1 MADIILHHYPASPF
15 AEKIRVGLGLK
26 NLAWKSVVIPMV
38 MPKPDLLPLTG
49 GYRKTPVMQIGADI
63 YCDTQLILRELER
76 RHPSP
81 TFYPDGTAGLA
92 DAFAFWA
99 EKFMFSPAVGV
110 AFALGGADGRFDDA
124 FKADRAKFSG
134 RDFDVAKMK
143 AALPKLLD
151 QLRAH
156 LAHLDAMLA
165 DGRSFLLGDSP
176 GLADLAPYHCLWF
189 IAQNAGADAPPL
201 KDLPRLRDWMARV
214 AAIGHGEPG
223 ELDAKA
229 ALEIAKDATPETKS
243 STDAADPEGRRPGAM
258 VSVVPDD
265 TGRDPVTGELVASS
279 AQEIVVR
286 RNDELVGEVMVHFPR
301 AGFIVSTAK

>member
-15 AEKIRVGLGLK
+15 AEKIRLGLGIK
-26 NLAWKSVVIPMV
+26 GLAWKSVIIPMI

-76 RHPSP
+76 RYPTPS
-81 TFYPDGTAGLA
+81 FYPNNSAGIA

-110 AFALGGADGRFDDA
+110 AFALGKQSDVFNDA

-156 LAHLDAMLA
+156 LAHLDTMLA
-165 DGRSFLLGDSP
+165 DGRKFLFDDRP
-176 GLADLAPYHCLWF
+176 GLGDLAPYHCLWF
-189 IAQNAGADAPPL
+189 IAKNAGAEAPPL
-201 KDLPRLRDWMARV
+201 KDLPRLRDWMQRM
-214 AAIGHGEPG
+214 AAIGHGKPS
-223 ELDAKA
+223 ELDPKA
-229 ALEIAKDATPETKS
+229 ALEIARKATPEAKP
-243 STDAADPEGRRPGAM
+243 AADPADPEVRKPGAR
-258 VSVVPDD
+258 VAVAADD
-265 TGRDPVTGELVASS
+265 TGRDPVVGELVASS
-279 AQEIVVR
+279 AQEIVIKR
-286 RNDELVGEVMVHFPR
+286 SDPLVGEVMVHFPR
-301 AGFIVSTAK
+301 AGFIVSAAG

>member
-15 AEKIRVGLGLK
+15 AEKIRLGLGIK
-26 NLAWKSVVIPMV
+26 GLAWKSVIIPMI

-49 GYRKTPVMQIGADI
+49 GYRKTPVMQIGADV

-76 RHPSP
+76 RHPTPS
-81 TFYPDGTAGLA
+81 FYPNNSAGVA

-110 AFALGGADGRFDDA
+110 AFALGKQSDVFNDA

-156 LAHLDAMLA
+156 LAHLDTMLA
-165 DGRSFLLGDSP
+165 DGRKFLFGDKP
-176 GLADLAPYHCLWF
+176 GLGDLAPYHCLWF
-189 IAQNAGADAPPL
+189 IERNAGAEAPPL
-201 KDLPRLRDWMARV
+201 KDLPRLRDWMQRM
-214 AAIGHGEPG
+214 AAIGHGKPS
-223 ELDAKA
+223 ELDPKA
-229 ALEIAKDATPETKS
+229 ALEIARKTTPETKPT
-243 STDAADPEGRRPGAM
+243 TDAADPEARKPGAKIA
-258 VSVVPDD
+258 VAADD
-265 TGRDPVTGELVASS
+265 TGRDPVVGELVASS
-279 AQEIVVR
+279 AQEVVIK
-286 RNDELVGEVMVHFPR
+286 RNDPLVGEVMVHFPR
-301 AGFIVSTAK
+301 AGFIVSAAG

>member
-124 FKADRAKFSG
+124 FTADRAKFSG

-279 AQEIVVR
+279 AQEIAIR
-286 RNDELVGEVMVHFPR
+286 RNDPLVGEVMVHFPR

>member
-49 GYRKTPVMQIGADI
+49 GYRKTPIMQIGADI

-110 AFALGGADGRFDDA
+110 AFALGGDNDRFDDA

-143 AALPKLLD
+143 TALPKLLD

-156 LAHLDAMLA
+156 LAHLDTMLA

-176 GLADLAPYHCLWF
+176 GLADLGPYHCLWF

-201 KDLPRLRDWMARV
+201 KDLPGLRDWMARV
-214 AAIGHGEPG
+214 AAIGHGKPG
-223 ELDAKA
+223 ALDAKA
-229 ALEIAKDATPETKS
+229 ALEIAKNATPETKS
-243 STDAADPEGRRPGAM
+243 STDSADPEGRTPDAM

-279 AQEIVVR
+279 AQEIVLR
-286 RNDELVGEVMVHFPR
+286 RNDPLVGEVMVHFPR
-301 AGFIVSTAK
+301 AGFIVSAAK

>member
-15 AEKIRVGLGLK
+15 AEKIRLGLGIK
-26 NLAWKSVVIPMV
+26 GLAWKSVIIPMI
-38 MPKPDLLPLTG
+38 MPKPDLMPLTG

-76 RHPSP
+76 RFPTPS
-81 TFYPDGTAGLA
+81 FYPNNSAGVA

-110 AFALGGADGRFDDA
+110 AFALGKQSDVFNDA

-156 LAHLDAMLA
+156 LAHLDTMLA
-165 DGRSFLLGDSP
+165 DGRKFLFGDRPGLGDL
-176 GLADLAPYHCLWF
+176 GPYHCLWF
-189 IAQNAGADAPPL
+189 IAKNAGAEAPPL
-201 KDLPRLRDWMARV
+201 NDLPRLRDWMQRV
-214 AAIGHGEPG
+214 AAIGHGKPS

-229 ALEIAKDATPETKS
+229 ALQFARKATPEAKPAA
-243 STDAADPEGRRPGAM
+243 DPADPEGRKPGAK
-258 VSVVPDD
+258 VAVAADD
-265 TGRDPVTGELVASS
+265 TGRDPVVGTYQMADLLGVDRGLTQVQIDAIAAEA
-279 AQEIVVR
+279 AR
-286 RNDELVGEVMVHFPR
+286 RFMR
-301 AGFIVSTAK
+301 AYSL

>member
-15 AEKIRVGLGLK
+15 AEKIRLGLGIK
-26 NLAWKSVVIPMV
+26 GLAWKSVIIPMV

-76 RHPSP
+76 RFPTPS
-81 TFYPDGTAGLA
+81 FYPNNSAGVA

-110 AFALGGADGRFDDA
+110 AFALGKQSDVFNDA

-156 LAHLDAMLA
+156 LAHLDTMLA
-165 DGRSFLLGDSP
+165 DGRKFLFGDKPGLGDL
-176 GLADLAPYHCLWF
+176 GPYHCLWF
-189 IAQNAGADAPPL
+189 IAQNAGAEAPPL
-201 KDLPRLRDWMARV
+201 KDLPRLRDWMQRV
-214 AAIGHGEPG
+214 AAIGHGKPS
-223 ELDAKA
+223 ELDPKA
-229 ALEIAKDATPETKS
+229 ALEIARKAASEAKPATDP
-243 STDAADPEGRRPGAM
+243 ADPEGRKPGNK

-265 TGRDPVTGELVASS
+265 TGRDPVIGELVASS
-279 AQEIVVR
+279 AQEVVIK
-286 RNDELVGEVMVHFPR
+286 RNDPLVGEVTLHFPR
-301 AGFIVSTAK
+301 AGFIVSAAG